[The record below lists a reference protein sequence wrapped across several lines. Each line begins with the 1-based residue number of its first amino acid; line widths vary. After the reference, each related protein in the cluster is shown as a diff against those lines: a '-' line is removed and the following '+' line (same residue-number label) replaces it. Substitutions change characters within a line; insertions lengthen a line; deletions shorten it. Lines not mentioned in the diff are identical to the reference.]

1 MSSNKQME
9 LRPWRKQDA
18 QALAV
23 IANNRNIWNNV
34 RDRLPNPYT
43 VLDALEWI
51 GHISQQQPIQN
62 FAILL
67 EGIVVG
73 NIGAV
78 LQDDVYRKSVEI
90 GYFVGESNWG
100 KGIATKAVSLF
111 GEYVEQQF
119 SPIRFFATVFDH
131 NQASMVVLRKNGFH
145 LESIKRKAAIKN
157 GQVLDEQVWVKLV
170 NTTTT
175 AIKP

>member
-1 MSSNKQME
+1 ME

-43 VLDALEWI
+43 VMDALEWI
-51 GHISQQQPIQN
+51 GHISQQKPVQN
-62 FAILL
+62 FAVLVD
-67 EGIVVG
+67 GIVVG

-78 LQDDVYRKSVEI
+78 LQEDVYRKTVEI
-90 GYFVGESNWG
+90 GYFVAEPHWG
-100 KGIATKAVSLF
+100 KGIATKAVALF
-111 GEYVEQQF
+111 VAYVEQVF
-119 SPIRFFATVFDH
+119 EPLRIYAGVFAH
-131 NQASMVVLRKNGFH
+131 NKASMEVLRKNGFH

-157 GQVLDEQVWVKLV
+157 GQVQDEYVWVKLI
-170 NTTTT
+170 NH
-175 AIKP
+175 

>member
-1 MSSNKQME
+1 ME

-43 VLDALEWI
+43 VMDALEWI
-51 GHISQQQPIQN
+51 GHISQQKPVQN
-62 FAILL
+62 FAILVD
-67 EGIVVG
+67 GIVVG

-78 LQDDVYRKSVEI
+78 LQEDVYRKTVEI
-90 GYFVGESNWG
+90 GYFVAEPHWG
-100 KGIATKAVSLF
+100 KGIATKAVALF
-111 GEYVEQQF
+111 VAYVEQAF
-119 SPIRFFATVFDH
+119 EPLRIYAGVFAH
-131 NQASMVVLRKNGFH
+131 NKASMEVLRKNGFH

-157 GQVLDEQVWVKLV
+157 GQVQDEYVWVKLI
-170 NTTTT
+170 NH
-175 AIKP
+175 

>member
-119 SPIRFFATVFDH
+119 SPIRIFATVFDH

>member
-1 MSSNKQME
+1 ME

-51 GHISQQQPIQN
+51 GHTSQQQPPQN
-62 FAILL
+62 FAILVDGL
-67 EGIVVG
+67 VVG

-78 LQDDVYRKSVEI
+78 LQDDVYRKTVEI
-90 GYFVGESNWG
+90 GYFVGEPHWG
-100 KGIATKAVSLF
+100 KGIATKAVALF
-111 GEYVEQQF
+111 VAYVEQQF
-119 SPIRFFATVFDH
+119 SPLRIYAGVFAH
-131 NQASMVVLRKNGFH
+131 NKASMEVLRKNGFH

-157 GQVLDEQVWVKLV
+157 GQVQDEYVWVKLIE
-170 NTTTT
+170 N
-175 AIKP
+175 

>member
-1 MSSNKQME
+1 ME

-51 GHISQQQPIQN
+51 GHTSQQQPPQN
-62 FAILL
+62 FAILVDGL
-67 EGIVVG
+67 VVG

-78 LQDDVYRKSVEI
+78 LQDDVYRKTVEI
-90 GYFVGESNWG
+90 GYFVGEPHWG
-100 KGIATKAVSLF
+100 KGIATKAIALF
-111 GEYVEQQF
+111 VDYVEQQF
-119 SPIRFFATVFDH
+119 SPLRIFAGVFAH
-131 NQASMVVLRKNGFH
+131 NKASMEVLRKNGFH
-145 LESIKRKAAIKN
+145 LESIKRNAAIKN
-157 GQVLDEQVWVKLV
+157 GQVHDEYVWVKL
-170 NTTTT
+170 
-175 AIKP
+175 IKN

>member
-1 MSSNKQME
+1 ME

-18 QALAV
+18 QALSV

-51 GHISQQQPIQN
+51 GHTSQQQPPQN
-62 FAILL
+62 FAILVDGL
-67 EGIVVG
+67 VVG

-78 LQDDVYRKSVEI
+78 LQDDVYRKTVEI
-90 GYFVGESNWG
+90 GYFVGEPHWG
-100 KGIATKAVSLF
+100 KGIATKAVALF
-111 GEYVEQQF
+111 VAYVEQQF
-119 SPIRFFATVFDH
+119 SPLRIYAGVFAH
-131 NQASMVVLRKNGFH
+131 NKASMEVLRKNGFH

-157 GQVLDEQVWVKLV
+157 GQVQDEYVWVKLIE
-170 NTTTT
+170 N
-175 AIKP
+175 

>member
-1 MSSNKQME
+1 MA

-43 VLDALEWI
+43 VMDALEWI
-51 GHISQQQPIQN
+51 GHISQQQPPQN
-62 FAILL
+62 FAILVN
-67 EGIVVG
+67 GMVVG

-78 LQDDVYRKSVEI
+78 LQDDVYRKTVEI
-90 GYFVGESNWG
+90 GYFVGEPHWG
-100 KGIATKAVSLF
+100 KGIASKAVALF
-111 GEYVEQQF
+111 VDYVEQRF
-119 SPIRFFATVFDH
+119 SPVRIYAGVFAH
-131 NQASMVVLRKNGFH
+131 NKASMEVLRKNGFY

-157 GQVLDEQVWVKLV
+157 GQVQDEYVWVKLM
-170 NTTTT
+170 
-175 AIKP
+175 PDCS